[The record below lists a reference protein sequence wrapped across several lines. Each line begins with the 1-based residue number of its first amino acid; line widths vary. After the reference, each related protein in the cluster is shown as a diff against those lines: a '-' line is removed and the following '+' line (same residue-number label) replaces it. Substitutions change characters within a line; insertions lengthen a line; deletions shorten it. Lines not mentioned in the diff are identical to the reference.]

1 MCYTTDTMAAQ
12 KFINEVQQQGI
23 LWVNATKQTNKELQQ
38 LQKRFDFD
46 SVDVSEAAPS
56 FQRPK
61 IVKRADYYFVVLH
74 FPVFN
79 RNTRRLGYTEVD
91 MFLSVNYLVTVHDG
105 SLPMMASFFEE
116 CKKDMSVR
124 TAYFSG
130 TAAQVFFELL
140 HRLEEAIFPSLLHI
154 NEDINAVDQQL
165 FTPAPEPH
173 MAEEILRLKTN
184 IVTFRRTMQGHRI
197 VLDRL
202 VMVGGRDLQLSH
214 YQSYITELRE
224 STNEI
229 WHMLESQRES
239 IDALHQTNESILS
252 LRTNEIMRMLT
263 VISVVTFPLTLIATL
278 FSIQAEGTPFLHSPW
293 GFFIMV
299 TGMVVLAG
307 VMVGFF
313 KYKKWL

>member
-1 MCYTTDTMAAQ
+1 
-12 KFINEVQQQGI
+12 
-23 LWVNATKQTNKELQQ
+23 
-38 LQKRFDFD
+38 
-46 SVDVSEAAPS
+46 
-56 FQRPK
+56 
-61 IVKRADYYFVVLH
+61 
-74 FPVFN
+74 
-79 RNTRRLGYTEVD
+79 
-91 MFLSVNYLVTVHDG
+91 
-105 SLPMMASFFEE
+105 
-116 CKKDMSVR
+116 
-124 TAYFSG
+124 
-130 TAAQVFFELL
+130 
-140 HRLEEAIFPSLLHI
+140 
-154 NEDINAVDQQL
+154 
-165 FTPAPEPH
+165 
-173 MAEEILRLKTN
+173 
-184 IVTFRRTMQGHRI
+184 MQGHRI